1 MKPRVDKLETH
12 LQDMQTWTETTQKD
26 VSELKTLQ
34 RRFDRNVEEMKIQS
48 EKTKTE
54 AEIMRKQFGRE
65 FGEVKEQAAAFE
77 MAAKTRMD
85 GLEDRARQRN
95 EHVDGEIQRMKMGM
109 VEAEKKLLK
118 VQKKVD
124 ASRPVVVMINNFNV
138 SDDNSSK
145 MASELGS
152 ALRSALKPLET
163 CSDDDDTQDH
173 H

>member
-1 MKPRVDKLETH
+1 MDLKPQVDKLETH
-12 LQDMQTWTETTQKD
+12 LKDMQTG
-26 VSELKTLQ
+26 VSELKTLK
-34 RRFDRNVEEMKIQS
+34 RSFDSKVEKMKTQS
-48 EKTKTE
+48 KTD
-54 AEIMRKQFGRE
+54 AEIMRKQFGSK

-95 EHVDGEIQRMKMGM
+95 EHVDGEIQSMKMRT